1 MDYRLK
7 RMLDLAVGLAGLVAF
22 APLML
27 AAAVCVW
34 FFMGRPVLFRQQ
46 RTGLHGQSFT
56 LFKFRTMRKSGSMR
70 PDKAEPDSERLTPVG
85 AILRS
90 LSIDELP
97 QFWNVIRGTMSLVGP
112 RPLLPEY
119 LPWYSAIAA
128 HRHDVKPGITGWA
141 QVHGRNSLG
150 WEEKFELDI
159 WYVNHA
165 SLWLDLKI
173 LLLTAGQVAGRRGIG
188 APGQATAVKFGPAV
202 AETRELP

>member
-7 RMLDLAVGLAGLVAF
+7 RILDVAAGLAGLVVF

-46 RTGLHGQSFT
+46 RTGLHGESFT
-56 LFKFRTMRKSGSMR
+56 LFKFRTMRLNEG
-70 PDKAEPDSERLTPVG
+70 EPDAERLTTMG
-85 AILRS
+85 AILRR

-141 QVHGRNSLG
+141 QVHGRNSLS

-159 WYVNHA
+159 WYVEHA

-173 LLLTAGQVAGRRGIG
+173 LLLTAGQVAGRRGIC
-188 APGQATAVKFGPAV
+188 APGQATAVRFGPAV

>member
-46 RTGLHGQSFT
+46 RTGLHGESFT
-56 LFKFRTMRKSGSMR
+56 LFKFRTMRLNEG
-70 PDKAEPDSERLTPVG
+70 EPDAERLTTMG
-85 AILRS
+85 AILRR

-141 QVHGRNSLG
+141 QVHGRNSLS

-159 WYVNHA
+159 WYVEHA

-173 LLLTAGQVAGRRGIG
+173 LLLTAGQVAGRRGIC
-188 APGQATAVKFGPAV
+188 APGQATAVRFGPAV